1 MKRNNVI
8 LSALEYEFTVN
19 DRDVVVAATC
29 EMDSDG
35 DSFTVWTVHGAIM
48 LHRRGCERSVSMAK
62 EVLILFL
69 GVRNYL
75 SSSVICWSVIGF
87 LDIMDKDK
95 SQLKKRIV
103 LARSRGNGSG
113 EPKVRLVNIEVV
125 YGRKS
130 LGGQTELKSVPFVN
144 DEDFFVNVFFRN
156 YKLLS

>member
-19 DRDVVVAATC
+19 DRDVIVAATC

-75 SSSVICWSVIGF
+75 SSSVICWSVIAF
-87 LDIMDKDK
+87 LDVMDK

-103 LARSRGNGSG
+103 LARSRGRNGE
-113 EPKVRLVNIEVV
+113 EPKVTLVKPAYIALKE
-125 YGRKS
+125 G
-130 LGGQTELKSVPFVN
+130 LGLTELKSVPFVN
-144 DEDFFVNVFFRN
+144 DEDFFINVFFRN